1 MENPRAR
8 SVIAAAAALIGG
20 YLLYLSANPASDFGT
35 ALPAFWVGLALFVGV
50 AALLLRFY
58 QPGVDAPSDDE
69 VNVREWPVARF
80 LRYGKDA
87 APFYLGL
94 RLFLAWEWLEAGLH
108 KVTDPAW
115 VETGL
120 ALRSYWERAAAL
132 PAPPAR
138 PPITYPAYRSFIQF
152 MLDNNWHTW
161 FADLIAWG
169 EVLIGLGF
177 LFGGLIGFAAFFAL
191 LMNFSFLFAG
201 STSTNP
207 MLVLLEVLVLGGW
220 RVAGWW
226 GVDRFLLPRI
236 GTPWRP
242 GPAPGSPPSQPGQRR
257 AARGAG

>member
-1 MENPRAR
+1 MENRAIR
-8 SVIAAAAALIGG
+8 QPVAALAALIGG
-20 YLLYLSANPASDFGT
+20 YLLYLSANPESDFGT
-35 ALPAFWVGLALFVGV
+35 ALPAFWAGVILFVAV
-50 AALLLRFY
+50 AWLLLRY
-58 QPGVDAPSDDE
+58 YRPGTDAPSEDE
-69 VNVREWPVARF
+69 VDIREWRFMRF
-80 LRYGKDA
+80 LRYGREA

-115 VETGL
+115 VDTGL
-120 ALRSYWERAAAL
+120 AIRAYWERAVAL

-161 FADLIAWG
+161 FADLVAWG

-191 LMNFSFLFAG
+191 LMNFAFLFAG
-201 STSTNP
+201 TTSSNP
-207 MLVLLEVLVLGGW
+207 MLILLEVVVLLGW

-226 GVDRFLLPRI
+226 GVDRFVLPRL
-236 GTPWRP
+236 GTPW
-242 GPAPGSPPSQPGQRR
+242 GPPEPLGVRREAPEH
-257 AARGAG
+257 